1 MSGYDELQ
9 LAGLLA
15 ALPPAPQGWVRAA
28 QELPLARLGLDDL
41 VRRAEEDAVFRQRL
55 IADLE
60 AALQAEGIEPDPAL
74 ADALRRRG
82 QEAAAASLTAEV
94 GIAVF
99 RIAFERWIAE
109 GEDRDLAE
117 LIRESLGQLQAVT
130 ASG

>member
-9 LAGLLA
+9 LADLLA

-41 VRRAEEDAVFRQRL
+41 VRRAEEDADFRQRL

-74 ADALRRRG
+74 AEALRRRL
-82 QEAAAASLTAEV
+82 SAE
-94 GIAVF
+94 
-99 RIAFERWIAE
+99 
-109 GEDRDLAE
+109 
-117 LIRESLGQLQAVT
+117 
-130 ASG
+130 